1 MDFRFT
7 PEEQDF
13 RMSVRQFVKDEI
25 PDIIK
30 GVEEI
35 HSSHIEL
42 EMEDCGQ
49 GLAGRCLS
57 QKVWRTR

>member
-13 RMSVRQFVKDEI
+13 RMSVRQFVKDDI

-30 GVEEI
+30 GV
-35 HSSHIEL
+35 
-42 EMEDCGQ
+42 
-49 GLAGRCLS
+49 
-57 QKVWRTR
+57 